1 MILGEVC
8 LYCNVAYNEA
18 VRIAREEGL
27 TMNPSSRATYTP
39 LIDMKPPDRDTMLKA
54 MLEAERLR
62 QLAGGTGHRR
72 VDV

>member
-27 TMNPSSRATYTP
+27 TMNPPSSATYTP
-39 LIDMKPPDRDTMLKA
+39 LIEMKPPDRDTIVVVVVGLFNTIMCFVH
-54 MLEAERLR
+54 
-62 QLAGGTGHRR
+62 TY
-72 VDV
+72 